1 MPPLRLSLVLVPL
14 GPLGP
19 GLVAAGLLALAS
31 AACEK
36 TDDAPPSVEPTEI
49 SDVPDPG
56 SDAVARLDAR
66 LAAIEAEAARTPDAG
81 APEAG
86 DDLGDLGAPGAP
98 GAPEAGTKTASNA
111 GPQENKKEVA
121 EDNALRK
128 RPRAFTPADLDTKEL
143 TALLAA
149 HPRTKRLAKDV
160 SYYWDPQAGI
170 RVLGRGTNDPKG
182 FEFEALPKIWDPD
195 DGTGIKFLLVMGR
208 SGENTSFI
216 VVYRMSDESKATL
229 ASSFIMENEVGPLA
243 FGFSQAVRRRVY
255 FTSCWGC
262 PGESGKVM
270 LRDDGRVVIVQP

>member
-1 MPPLRLSLVLVPL
+1 VLAVGLMLTTML
-14 GPLGP
+14 G
-19 GLVAAGLLALAS
+19 S

-36 TDDAPPSVEPTEI
+36 TDDAGLAPPAADAT
-49 SDVPDPG
+49 DAGGAPDSPD
-56 SDAVARLDAR
+56 SPDS
-66 LAAIEAEAARTPDAG
+66 PDAAKEPGASPKG
-81 APEAG
+81 AP
-86 DDLGDLGAPGAP
+86 DAPDAAAAP
-98 GAPEAGTKTASNA
+98 PEKPVDTRTKK
-111 GPQENKKEVA
+111 QIA

-128 RPRAFTPADLDTKEL
+128 RPRAFTAADLDTDEL

-195 DGTGIKFLLVMGR
+195 DGTGAKFLLIMGR
-208 SGENTSFI
+208 SGEDTSFI
-216 VVYRMSDESKATL
+216 VVYRMTDESKATL
-229 ASSFIMENEVGPLA
+229 ASSFIMENEIGPLA

-262 PGESGKVM
+262 PGESGKV
-270 LRDDGRVVIVQP
+270 LLKDDGRVVIVQP

>member
-1 MPPLRLSLVLVPL
+1 MPPPRQVPHPAPTRPGPVSLLVVGAL
-14 GPLGP
+14 A
-19 GLVAAGLLALAS
+19 VAA

-36 TDDAPPSVEPTEI
+36 ADDAPAAVEPAEI
-49 SDVPDPG
+49 SVVPDAG
-56 SDAVARLDAR
+56 SDVVAQLDAR
-66 LAAIEAEAARTPDAG
+66 LAAIKANASRTPDAG
-81 APEAG
+81 ASV
-86 DDLGDLGAPGAP
+86 APDAP
-98 GAPEAGTKTASNA
+98 NAPDAGTKAVSDA
-111 GPQENKKEVA
+111 APKKSKKSKKSKKEIA

-195 DGTGIKFLLVMGR
+195 DGKGIKFLLVMGR
-208 SGENTSFI
+208 SGEDTSFI

-262 PGESGKVM
+262 PGESGKV
-270 LRDDGRVVIVQP
+270 LLKDDGRVVIVQP